1 MSRDDRDRA
10 AYSRTRLA
18 ELHEGVADL
27 HRHLDEAAMC
37 VYATGSYGR
46 LEAYDQSDIDLFFLF
61 APTPEEKPRVFL
73 PFLRLAGRLVEVTER
88 MGFPPFSGD
97 GRFLETLDVVAMER
111 QLGSPA
117 DDSTNTF
124 TARMLL
130 LLESQPVT
138 DPERYAEFLRRVV
151 GFYYRDYAGHE
162 DDFVPTFL
170 TNDILRFWRTL
181 TLNYEH
187 DRYQAGALADA
198 SAREAAMVK
207 SALKN
212 YKLKVSRLSTCF
224 SMIVHLACSQPPV
237 TLDQVVGLCNLT
249 PRERFAALVDHRPHD
264 PDRGD
269 EATVEALVGELE
281 AVYEAF
287 LERVQRPEEELLEA
301 FAERG
306 YRKDRLREAAAYG
319 DRIFDLLDLLVP
331 PHRLR
336 HLVV

>member
-1 MSRDDRDRA
+1 
-10 AYSRTRLA
+10 
-18 ELHEGVADL
+18 
-27 HRHLDEAAMC
+27 MC

-162 DDFVPTFL
+162 GDFVPTFL

-249 PRERFAALVDHRPHD
+249 PRERFAALADHRPHD